1 MNQKECIKSYNWFQ
15 IFFTTKHAP
24 FYEYTCSL
32 YELDEKP
39 NYTKISKSLKFEG
52 KGCKEKDPF
61 FLTIWQKKCS
71 MGSKCLAWGVGHM
84 CKEKSCQ
91 KTCLVVHWNSFLEF
105 LKKITFLVVNQ
116 NIHTQLHLNVKT
128 HHQHMNYFKLENSI
142 FSLNVSS
149 KCNL

>member
-1 MNQKECIKSYNWFQ
+1 LISNFFYNKTCPLLWIYMFIIWTWWKTKLYKNFK
-15 IFFTTKHAP
+15 IF
-24 FYEYTCSL
+24 
-32 YELDEKP
+32 
-39 NYTKISKSLKFEG
+39 KIWRKGLQGEG
-52 KGCKEKDPF
+52 PF

-105 LKKITFLVVNQ
+105 LKKITFLVANQ

-142 FSLNVSS
+142 FSVNVSS